1 MLSKQPLKQILADHP
16 ELWDDAGMRDSVRE
30 NSGKVAICRSPA
42 LGAEVFASEIERRI
56 VYHTCKSR
64 LCPICG
70 QRATEQRQREQMAAL
85 PDIPYAGIVF
95 TMPNVLWP
103 IFQRNRHLLQ
113 DLAVLGATVIQQ
125 WVKLRYRVRV
135 MVMVMPH
142 TFARNLGFNPHL
154 HILVSAGG
162 LRESDGSWIQSIRF
176 SRNALMPMWRYAVVT
191 YLRQAL
197 KAKVLA
203 SDLDRAAL
211 KLLFTTQ
218 YERWWSTRVDH
229 FKSKEHFLRYAGRY
243 ARRPIAQRRFLNIT
257 DKEVLFWT
265 KDLREKRI
273 VKTRYSIAEFVS
285 LLAEHV
291 PERYQHAMRYFG
303 LLAPRAKGRTSAAIF
318 LLLGQKRRP
327 RPRRWSWAFSIRMH
341 FGVDPLRDSS
351 GRPMHWIGRLGPER
365 CRQIILRDG

>member
-1 MLSKQPLKQILADHP
+1 MTYTDPLKLILEGTRDI
-16 ELWDDAGMRDSVRE
+16 WDRPKTRPDACE
-30 NSGKVAICRSPA
+30 NFLKVIYCRTPA
-42 LGAEVFASEIERRI
+42 LGAEVYASEIEQKL

-64 LCPICG
+64 LCPTCG
-70 QRATEQRQREQMAAL
+70 QLATEQWQREQMAAL

-103 IFQRNRHLLQ
+103 IFQRNRHLLP
-113 DLAVLGATVIQQ
+113 DLAVLGAAVIKQ
-125 WVKLRYRVRV
+125 WVKLRYGVRV

-142 TFARNLGFNPHL
+142 TFKRNLGFNPHL
-154 HILVSAGG
+154 HILVSSAG
-162 LRESDGSWIQSIRF
+162 LRESDGAWIQSIRF
-176 SRNALMPMWRYAVVT
+176 SRNALMPMWRYALVT
-191 YLRQAL
+191 YLRQAF
-197 KAKVLA
+197 KANVLA
-203 SDLDRAAL
+203 SDLDLVAL
-211 KLLFTTQ
+211 KRVFTTQ

-243 ARRPIAQRRFLNIT
+243 VRRPPIAQRRFLKIT
-257 DKEVLFWT
+257 DEEVLFWT

-273 VKTRYSIAEFVS
+273 VETRYTSAEFVS

-303 LLAPRAKGRTSAAIF
+303 LLAPRAKARTSAAIF

-327 RPRRWSWAFSIRMH
+327 RPRRWSWAFSLRAH

-351 GRPMHWIGRLGPER
+351 GRSMHWIGRLEPTGS
-365 CRQIILRDG
+365 G

>member
-1 MLSKQPLKQILADHP
+1 VIH
-16 ELWDDAGMRDSVRE
+16 
-30 NSGKVAICRSPA
+30 CRTPA
-42 LGAEVFASEIERRI
+42 LGAEIYASEVEQKL

-70 QRATEQRQREQMAAL
+70 QRATEQWQREQMAAL

-95 TMPNVLWP
+95 TMPDVLWP
-103 IFQRNRHLLQ
+103 IFQRNRHLLP
-113 DLAVLGATVIQQ
+113 DLAVLGAAVIKQ
-125 WVKLRYRVRV
+125 WVKLRYGVRV

-142 TFARNLGFNPHL
+142 TFKRNLGFNPHL
-154 HILVSAGG
+154 HILVSAAG
-162 LRESDGSWIQSIRF
+162 LRESDGTWIQSIRF

-191 YLRQAL
+191 YLRQAF

-203 SDLDRAAL
+203 SDLDLVAL
-211 KLLFTTQ
+211 KLVFTTQ

-243 ARRPIAQRRFLNIT
+243 VRPPPIAQRRFLKIT
-257 DKEVLFWT
+257 DEEVLFWT

-273 VKTRYSIAEFVS
+273 VETRYTGPEFVS

-291 PERYQHAMRYFG
+291 PGRYQHAMRYFG
-303 LLAPRAKGRTSAAIF
+303 LLAPRAKGRTSTAIF

-327 RPRRWSWAFSIRMH
+327 RPRRWSWAFSLRVH
-341 FGVDPLRDSS
+341 FGVDPLRDRS
-351 GRPMHWIGRLGPER
+351 GNLMRWVGRLEPER
-365 CRQIILRDG
+365 AGNLTG